1 MKRANRFVFIL
12 AKKSTT
18 LLLVVF
24 FAGAGGCSVGTDQST
39 PLPERSLSELQSAAR
54 LKEGSGQKSFGHPQV
69 NADQM
74 PARGVNVPRDVQG
87 KWKAVKILV
96 RNKLDGELTGARAVE
111 LGSSF
116 SLEGSGLK
124 VTVGPFL
131 PNFVMDKTTYTSMG
145 NEELNPAVQ
154 LVVEENDK
162 IIYKG
167 WAFKQ
172 FPSMY
177 AFEHEVYSLEL
188 LASVPADVS

>member
-1 MKRANRFVFIL
+1 MKRTNHFAFML

-18 LLLVVF
+18 LFLVVF
-24 FAGAGGCSVGTDQST
+24 FAGAGGCSMGTDPST
-39 PLPERSLSELQSAAR
+39 PLPEQFLSELQSASR

-116 SLEGSGLK
+116 SLKGSGLK

>member
-1 MKRANRFVFIL
+1 M
-12 AKKSTT
+12 
-18 LLLVVF
+18 
-24 FAGAGGCSVGTDQST
+24 GTDQST
-39 PLPERSLSELQSAAR
+39 SLPEQSLSELRSASR
-54 LKEGSGQKSFGHPQV
+54 LEEGSGQRSFGHPPV
-69 NADQM
+69 NADQL
-74 PARGVNVPRDVQG
+74 PARGVDVPRDVRG
-87 KWKAVKILV
+87 KWKAVKILI
-96 RNKLDGELTGARAVE
+96 RNKFDGELTKTRVVG

-116 SLEGSGLK
+116 SPEGSGLK

-131 PNFVMDKTTYTSMG
+131 PNFMMDKMTYTSMG

-188 LASVPADVS
+188 LASVPAGVS

>member
-1 MKRANRFVFIL
+1 MNKTSHCAFML
-12 AKKSTT
+12 AQKSTT
-18 LLLVVF
+18 LFLVVF

-39 PLPERSLSELQSAAR
+39 PLPEQSLSEFQSASR

-69 NADQM
+69 TPDQM

-96 RNKLDGELTGARAVE
+96 RNKFDGELTRVRTVE
-111 LGSSF
+111 LNSSF
-116 SLEGSGLK
+116 SPEDSGLK

-131 PNFVMDKTTYTSMG
+131 PNFVMDKTTYTSVG

-172 FPSMY
+172 FPLMY
-177 AFEHEVYSLEL
+177 TFEHEVYSLEL

>member
-1 MKRANRFVFIL
+1 MKRTNHFAFIL
-12 AKKSTT
+12 AKKSTA

-39 PLPERSLSELQSAAR
+39 PLPEQSLSDLQSAAR

-69 NADQM
+69 NVDQM
-74 PARGVNVPRDVQG
+74 SARGVHVPRDVQG

-96 RNKLDGELTGARAVE
+96 RNKLDGELTKTWAVE
-111 LGSSF
+111 LGSGF
-116 SLEGSGLK
+116 SPEGSGLK
-124 VTVGPFL
+124 VTVGPFF

-177 AFEHEVYSLEL
+177 AFEHEVYSMEL
-188 LASVPADVS
+188 LASVPAGVS